1 MQRKGMD
8 MSIATVTPVTSMP
21 RHELLAMRVAI
32 LQMSSHKPSLLDT
45 RNPMRKIPQSQDVR
59 LLHRQESRYQAVAK
73 SMLVTVGEHR
83 APSAEDLG
91 LSTTF
96 TFILLPSDTTLS
108 KLRDSRSNLNPTPK
122 KKLSLTKK
130 AN

>member
-1 MQRKGMD
+1 MKRKGMD
-8 MSIATVTPVTSMP
+8 MSIATVPPVTSIP
-21 RHELLAMRVAI
+21 SHALLAMRAPI
-32 LQMSSHKPSLLDT
+32 LQMSSRQPSLLDT
-45 RNPMRKIPQSQDVR
+45 RSPMRKIAESQDVR
-59 LLHRQESRYQAVAK
+59 LPHRQESRYQAVAK

-108 KLRDSRSNLNPTPK
+108 KLRD
-122 KKLSLTKK
+122 
-130 AN
+130 